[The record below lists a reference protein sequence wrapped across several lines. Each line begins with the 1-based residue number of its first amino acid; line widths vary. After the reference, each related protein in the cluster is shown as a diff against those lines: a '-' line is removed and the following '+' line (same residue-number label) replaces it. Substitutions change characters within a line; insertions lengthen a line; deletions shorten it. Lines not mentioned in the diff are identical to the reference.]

1 LTDIRYACRS
11 LLKNPGFTA
20 VAIATLAI
28 GIGANTAIFS
38 IVNAVLLR
46 PLPYRDA
53 DRLVVTR
60 HSLPEARELETMRAL
75 DGSAVW
81 ASNLYNVQRREEAEQ
96 VRGATVSPAFFPLL
110 GVAPAAGRT
119 FTANENLQP
128 LVVLSHR
135 AWQRWFGGEP
145 RALGATVVLSGKPHT
160 VIGVMPPVFQ
170 FPSRDF
176 QLWVPIGSTMGS
188 VPAQAENRALRIF
201 QSVAR
206 LREGSSLTA
215 VQLEL
220 DAVSARLTR
229 DYPDTNTNV
238 RLRATSLY
246 ERLVGDVRQALRV
259 LLVTVVVLLMIAC
272 ANVANLLL
280 ARTAARE
287 REIAVRLALGA
298 GRWRVVRQ
306 LLTESL
312 VLGALGGF
320 FGLLLGMWTVD
331 ALGSV
336 IAARFPRADVIP
348 LDGSVLLFTAAAALV
363 TAILF
368 GLAPALHGWASTT
381 GSALKEGARGSTS
394 GRSRWLRNGL
404 VVSEVA
410 LSLMLLVAAGLLV
423 RSFDRLLTS
432 DTGVVPDR
440 LLTFNV
446 QLIGE
451 EPSRR
456 AAVAASVVDQI
467 AALAGVANAG
477 GATGLPPVTAQRGT
491 RFEVEGQ
498 TLTETS
504 AQAGYFIAATPDYF
518 RAIGT
523 PLMRGRTFETR
534 DAAQAPPVV
543 IVNRALARRLFP
555 DVDPIGRRIRLVNPE
570 QSRDWRTIVGVV
582 GDVRYQGLDDP
593 GEAAIYTP
601 FSQTPFLWLYLM
613 VRAHGDPRTLTDDIR
628 GAVRAAAPG
637 LTMASVQTMDA
648 LVGEAVSQPRL
659 NMLLLSGFAVL
670 ALLLATLGL
679 YGVISYAVTQRTREI
694 GVRVAL
700 GAAPRDVARLI
711 VGQGLRLAGIG
722 IAIGVGGAL
731 AAGRFVETL
740 LYETSPTDPSTYAV
754 IVTLLAGVAALA
766 SYVPARRATRVDPV
780 TALRTE

>member
-1 LTDIRYACRS
+1 MSDLRYALRT
-11 LLKNPGFTA
+11 LLKNPGFTCVA
-20 VAIATLAI
+20 VLTLGI

-53 DRLVVTR
+53 DRLVITR
-60 HSLPEARELETMRAL
+60 HSLPEARELEAVRAL

-81 ASNLYNVQRREEAEQ
+81 ASNLFNVQRREETEQ
-96 VRGATVSPAFFPLL
+96 VRAALVSPAFFRLL
-110 GVAPAAGRT
+110 GVAPVAGRT
-119 FTANENLQP
+119 FASNEDLQP

-135 AWQRWFGGEP
+135 AWERWFGGES
-145 RALGATVVLSGKPHT
+145 RALGSTLVLSGTPHT
-160 VIGVMPPVFQ
+160 VVGVMPPAFQ

-176 QLWVPIGSTMGS
+176 VLWVPLGSRMATA
-188 VPAQAENRALRIF
+188 PAQAANRSLRIF
-201 QSVAR
+201 QSVAV
-206 LREGSSLTA
+206 LRAGHDIA
-215 VQLEL
+215 AAQREL
-220 DAVSARLTR
+220 DGVSARLAR
-229 DYPDTNTNV
+229 DYPDTNVDFQFRVTP
-238 RLRATSLY
+238 LY
-246 ERLVGDVRQALRV
+246 ERIVGDVRQALRV
-259 LLVTVVVLLMIAC
+259 LLLTVVVLLLIAC

-298 GRWRVVRQ
+298 GQWRVVRQ

-312 VLGALGGF
+312 VLGVLAGA
-320 FGLLLGMWTVD
+320 FGLLLGIWTVD

-348 LDGSVLLFTAAAALV
+348 LDSSVLLFTAATALV
-363 TAILF
+363 TAVLF
-368 GLAPALHGWASTT
+368 GLAPALHGWAST
-381 GSALKEGARGSTS
+381 GGALKEGARGSTA

-423 RSFDRLLTS
+423 RSFDRLLTT
-432 DTGVVPDR
+432 DAGFVPDR

-456 AAVAASVVDQI
+456 PAVAASLVDRI
-467 AALAGVANAG
+467 AAVPGVARVG
-477 GATGLPPVTAQRGT
+477 GATGLPTVTAQRGT
-491 RFEVEGQ
+491 RFELEGR
-498 TLTETS
+498 TVTETS
-504 AQAGYFIAATPDYF
+504 AQAGYFIAVTPDYF

-523 PLMRGRTFETR
+523 PLVQGRTFDTQ
-534 DAAQAPPVV
+534 DGAQAPPVV
-543 IVNRALARRLFP
+543 IVNRTLARRLFP
-555 DVDPIGRRIRLVNPE
+555 EADPIGRRIRLVNPE
-570 QSRDWRTIVGVV
+570 QSREWRTIVGVV

-601 FSQTPFLWLYLM
+601 FAQTPFMWLYVM
-613 VRAHGDPRTLTDDIR
+613 VRGQGDPRTLINEIR
-628 GAVRAAAPG
+628 DAVRLSSPG
-637 LTMASVQTMDA
+637 LTPAGVQTMDE
-648 LVGEAVSQPRL
+648 LVANAVSQPRL
-659 NMLLLSGFAVL
+659 NMLLLAGVATL
-670 ALLLATLGL
+670 ALLLATIGL

-700 GAAPRDVARLI
+700 GAAPRDVMRLV
-711 VGQGLRLAGIG
+711 VGQGLRLAAAG
-722 IAIGVGGAL
+722 IAVGVGGAL
-731 AAGRFVETL
+731 ATVQLLETL
-740 LYETSPTDPSTYAV
+740 LYETSTTDPATYAA
-754 IVTLLAGVAALA
+754 IVTLLVGVAVLA

-780 TALRTE
+780 AALRAE